1 MGDRPAGVATR
12 CASQIFSNNVL
23 AIVGASRG
31 AGALAR
37 SSPHVKCVS
46 VVFHSLADV
55 SKTAPALSA
64 ARLRWD
70 LSGKTPVSEEGQ
82 TGSVLTRPSRRRT
95 IPHLFGPDS
104 LRNI

>member
-23 AIVGASRG
+23 AIVGAGRG

-64 ARLRWD
+64 ARFLGSLRQN
-70 LSGKTPVSEEGQ
+70 SRQ
-82 TGSVLTRPSRRRT
+82 RRRPNW
-95 IPHLFGPDS
+95 IGLDS
-104 LRNI
+104 PLASQDNTPSFRA